1 MFHTGT
7 VGLSKRKENKA
18 MALNWDWNKKI
29 GTIDIFNYDEVRTY
43 QLYQGNAFLI
53 MLWEYEEDGKEMW
66 SMHNFFTDKEHAKNM
81 LGLSKDYTDNEMNRD
96 KYYIKK
102 IRINK
107 AKYKYTKD
115 LVDMLIK
122 AFDEIEIELYTEKE
136 EKGE

>member
-1 MFHTGT
+1 
-7 VGLSKRKENKA
+7 

-29 GTIDIFNYDEVRTY
+29 GEAVIYNYDGDYTY
-43 QLYQGNAFLI
+43 SLYQGNAFLI
-53 MLWEYEEDGKEMW
+53 ILWEYKDENGKDMW
-66 SMHNFFTDKEHAKNM
+66 QMSNFFADKEHAKNC
-81 LGLSKDYTDNEMNRD
+81 LGLSKDYEGENIYNTG
-96 KYYIKK
+96 YYKLKK